1 MKNEKAKK
9 TKPQVETTCRYA
21 AFSLSAG
28 LVFLVLAAGAL
39 LSNIA
44 GGPLFDELRSGMRGL
59 FGMMNFIFTLLLLWL
74 GLLFTVQAYHPVS
87 WRGFI
92 CITSICLLLAAA
104 IDLFSGTGTQPFVSY
119 IIESSMLDQSA
130 LISWMSVCGTAYT
143 QGLTRGYGTGFAGM
157 LLAYPLHTLL
167 TDIPAGIVCLTGDIV
182 LAFVLFRTNPMRVFD
197 RLSDLMESR
206 RQKRYEQEQAQSA
219 LKEQGERASFAAQA
233 VSARRQA
240 PVPPLY
246 RSAVPR
252 PAEPEQNMSDFYDV
266 PTLSSAAEDAP
277 IPDPEDTG
285 FIREEDLY
293 RPEEPAYED
302 LPTYAASSVP
312 PVSASARGHSAIP
325 EENREKAPAVRSAI
339 SSRVPV
345 QPPAQESERTES
357 KKTAPAHMDPAVS
370 FQPAEQD
377 YYDVQPEPEADEET
391 PTRDEPQKEEL
402 PLWKTEKPK
411 KTDTASAAF
420 RGNSVPVKTE
430 TKTEI
435 SKEKKP
441 EASQPAND
449 DEASSLSDTDSAWL
463 ELVRAKQAKASSGQ
477 SRVAAGHMASSDRP
491 REVNTDPVM
500 PLTGE
505 VISITPRDPVLTG
518 DPSRRGIDGHEH
530 QLPKGIQVKMDL
542 PVAYIAP
549 PIDLLSPPPAA
560 AQNTQAEDQARAQCI
575 VDTLESF
582 KIPSE
587 IRQIMHGPAITRFAI
602 QIGAGIKVSSV
613 IGVQD
618 NIGLQMGTNRV
629 RVEAPI
635 QGTNFIGIEVPNLK
649 VRPVTLREVLESDAM
664 KGTQNAMTVA
674 LGKDIAGTPILCDLS
689 KMPHL
694 LIAGATGSGKSVCIN
709 SIVCSLIY
717 RAAPQDVRLIMV
729 DPKQVELQTYNGIPH
744 LLVPVISDP
753 KKAAAVLN
761 WVVNEMF
768 DRYHKF
774 SELKTRNIAGYN
786 KLMEGSG
793 ETMPN
798 IVVVIDEMADLMEAC
813 RKDVEESIRRL
824 AALARAAG
832 IYMVLATQRPSVD
845 VITGVIKNNIP
856 SRIAFAVSSAIDS
869 RTILDV
875 GGAEKL
881 VGKGD
886 MLYKPTG
893 QVPLRVQGCF
903 LSDDE
908 VNSITDYVSSRYE
921 TNYDPNIQEEL
932 DHANDH
938 NSDEEEADD
947 VPAPSGDS
955 QSFDDLLEEAIMMAI
970 EDEQISTSM
979 LQRRLRVGYARAGRL
994 IDEMEKRGIIS
1005 RSEGSKPRKTL
1016 VSREEYLRM
1025 VKESEE

>member
-9 TKPQVETTCRYA
+9 TAPRLETTCRYA

-28 LVFLVLAAGAL
+28 LVFLVLSAGAL
-39 LSNIA
+39 LSNVA
-44 GGPLFDELRSGMRGL
+44 GGPLFDVLRSGMRGL
-59 FGMMNFIFTLLLLWL
+59 FGMMSFIFTLLLLWL

-92 CITSICLLLAAA
+92 CIFSICLLLSSA

-119 IIESSMLDQSA
+119 ITESSVLDQSA
-130 LISWMSVCGTAYT
+130 LVSWMSVCGTAYK

-182 LAFVLFRTNPMRVFD
+182 LVFVLLRTNPMRVFD

-206 RQKRYEQEQAQSA
+206 RQKRYEQEQKQNVQQ
-219 LKEQGERASFAAQA
+219 EQEERTRFTAQA

-240 PVPPLY
+240 PVPPIY
-246 RSAVPR
+246 RSFVPS
-252 PAEPEQNMSDFYDV
+252 PAEPEQNMSDIYDV
-266 PTLSSAAEDAP
+266 PTMQNTAADAP
-277 IPDPEDTG
+277 VPDPEDTG

-293 RPEEPAYED
+293 SPEETAYKDVLRREPA
-302 LPTYAASSVP
+302 SVP
-312 PVSASARGHSAIP
+312 PVSASSRRPSALS
-325 EENREKAPAVRSAI
+325 EENRETVSSVRSSA
-339 SSRVPV
+339 SPRVPV
-345 QPPAQESERTES
+345 QPPMQEPERTES
-357 KKTAPAHMDPAVS
+357 KKTVPARKNPTVSEEPAM
-370 FQPAEQD
+370 QD
-377 YYDVQPEPEADEET
+377 YYDVLPEPDAYEESFIQDAALKEDLT
-391 PTRDEPQKEEL
+391 LQK
-402 PLWKTEKPK
+402 PEKPK
-411 KTDTASAAF
+411 KTETAFASF
-420 RGNSVPVKTE
+420 RGNDASAKTE
-430 TKTEI
+430 A
-435 SKEKKP
+435 SKEARA
-441 EASQPAND
+441 EAPQTAS
-449 DEASSLSDTDSAWL
+449 EEESSSLSGTDSAWL
-463 ELVRAKQAKASSGQ
+463 ELVRAKQQKASSGQ
-477 SRVAAGHMASSDRP
+477 SRVAAGRMASSDRP
-491 REVNTDPVM
+491 KEVNTAPVM

-505 VISITPRDPVLTG
+505 IIPITPRDPVLTG

-542 PVAYIAP
+542 PVVYTAP
-549 PIDLLSPPPAA
+549 PIDLLSPPPAT

-587 IRQIMHGPAITRFAI
+587 IRQIMHGPAITQFAI

-635 QGTNFIGIEVPNLK
+635 QGTNYIGIEVPNLK

-664 KGTQNAMTVA
+664 KETQNAMTVA
-674 LGKDIAGTPILCDLS
+674 LGKNIAGTPILCDLS

-717 RAAPQDVRLIMV
+717 RASPQEVRLIMV

-774 SELKTRNIAGYN
+774 SEHKTRNIAGYN
-786 KLMEGSG
+786 KLMEGTG
-793 ETMPN
+793 DTMPN
-798 IVVVIDEMADLMEAC
+798 IVVIIDEMADLMEVC

-869 RTILDV
+869 RTILDM

-938 NSDEEEADD
+938 DSDEEEADD
-947 VPAPSGDS
+947 VPVSSGDS